1 MTENIFKDIADKK
14 KQFKRYAKSAHE
26 FKWINNEEYNNIV
39 KKLDTDVLTIGV
51 IGQMKCGK
59 STLLNA
65 LIFGQEVLPAA
76 TTPMTASLS
85 IITYGEQKK
94 LEAEFYNSKEW
105 DELKLLANRNLN
117 EIVSDDNTK
126 SKIQAAKE
134 IVEKSVKIE
143 SEINSLL
150 GSKKEDSFDK
160 LIDYVGADGKF
171 IAITKSVKIY
181 MPLDYL
187 KGVEIVDTPGLND
200 PIVSRE
206 ERTKDFL
213 SRADAVIMLLYAG
226 RAFDS
231 TDKDI
236 IFNKLRGIGIGKLLL
251 GVNKY
256 DLCIENDSESDI
268 ISNVKN
274 ELLRASKEYQNNSI
288 AKLAIEKDPL
298 LLSANMALMSKMD
311 IDKISKDKNWNFY
324 YKKASDIFGTNNQKE
339 MLKKSLFPEFEKTL
353 LEIISKSK
361 DEILLKKPKNFINQK
376 AENKKE
382 KLEENLMQIQSN
394 LTILNKP
401 DKELEEL
408 LSKTKKADR
417 KINRKLNNIEINI
430 EDTLESNTKKL
441 TRKTRD
447 IIHESKIKCREII
460 DSHGVVLKSD
470 ILNQKLNAEIEELDF
485 QLKRLF
491 DRSNDGINADLK
503 RIIDSFISDIDEISE
518 DYLSDFD
525 MYDYIASSKKLL
537 FGNIIEISLEDLI
550 PSSEEESEEGLLAI
564 AISLVDSFI
573 NRYTLLGVAN
583 NIVSGKNKA
592 REWIDDIYSILDLE
606 PIRQEIKNN
615 GLKIINGT
623 KEKFKEDFLE
633 PIIQKTNEIIDNKD
647 EREKNLSE
655 TKNKL
660 AVIKD
665 EKEKLESEI
674 QSMQLLL

>member
-1 MTENIFKDIADKK
+1 MTENIFKNIADKK

-26 FKWINNEEYNNIV
+26 FKWINNEEYNNIL
-39 KKLDTDVLTIGV
+39 KKLDADVLTIGV

-65 LIFGQEVLPAA
+65 LIFGKEVLPAA
-76 TTPMTASLS
+76 TTPMTASLT
-85 IITYGEQKK
+85 IITYGKQKQ
-94 LEAEFYNSKEW
+94 LEAEFYTSNEW
-105 DELKLLANRNLN
+105 SELKHFASRDLN
-117 EIVSDDNTK
+117 EVDDDFK
-126 SKIQAAKE
+126 FKIQAAKE

-150 GSKKEDSFDK
+150 GSKKEDNFDK
-160 LIDYVGADGKF
+160 LIDYVGADGKY

-181 MPLDYL
+181 MPLNYL

-236 IFNKLRGIGIGKLLL
+236 IFNKLRGIGIGKLLI

-361 DEILLKKPKNFINQK
+361 YEILLKKPKNFINQK

-401 DKELEEL
+401 DEELEEL
-408 LSKTKKADR
+408 LSNTKRADR

-447 IIHESKIKCREII
+447 IIYDSKIKCKEII

-470 ILNQKLNAEIEELDF
+470 NLNEKLKAEIEELDI
-485 QLKRLF
+485 QLTRLF
-491 DRSNDGINADLK
+491 ERSNDGINADLK
-503 RIIDSFISDIDEISE
+503 RIIDNFISDIDEISE
-518 DYLSDFD
+518 DYLNDFD
-525 MYDYIASSKKLL
+525 MHDYIASSKKLL
-537 FGNIIEISLEDLI
+537 FGNIIEISLENLI
-550 PSSEEESEEGLLAI
+550 PSLEEESEEGLLAI
-564 AISLVDSFI
+564 AISLVGSFI
-573 NRYTLLGVAN
+573 DGYTLGLLGVAN
-583 NIVSGKNKA
+583 NVVLGKNQA
-592 REWIDDIYSILDLE
+592 REWIDNIYSILDLE

-647 EREKNLSE
+647 EREKDLSE

-674 QSMQLLL
+674 QSMQLL